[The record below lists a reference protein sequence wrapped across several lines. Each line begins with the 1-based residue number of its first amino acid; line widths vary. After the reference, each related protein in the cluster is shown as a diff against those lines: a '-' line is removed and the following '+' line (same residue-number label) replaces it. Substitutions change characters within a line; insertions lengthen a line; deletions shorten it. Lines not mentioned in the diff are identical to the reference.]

1 MKLNRRHKIWL
12 ALASLLII
20 VNVCLIYFDKEQK
33 VAKTTHVKEW
43 TKTTEQ
49 DMYEFIH
56 TEGVLDFSTENYVYF
71 DDQLGEFQSFLV
83 EKGEEIRLGES
94 LYTYQ
99 IHNYYETQTRL
110 ESEIE
115 KVNSEI
121 LAIEAAISKMESY
134 QPPSSAEGSGLS
146 QSYGEDTSDPE
157 ESFLIRF
164 VEAINGAQDVS
175 QAEIIKEQYITEKE
189 KELEQKN
196 AELNSVESQL
206 SELTQTGDTITVE
219 SPYEGIV
226 SGVSETLEDP
236 LLTIQSDELVVK
248 SELTEQEHLDVESG
262 LSVYIEMKE
271 SGQTMEGKVEKVSQI
286 PENLNLKGNS
296 KYSFLVSLE
305 EMADDAHD
313 EGSTDLNNDMNDD
326 EGDDSDLNGGLNDDV
341 NVDENNDNMNNET
354 NNDMNEASD
363 ENQFAPGYHADLE
376 VVTEESPNATVIHQD
391 ALNELSIWKMIN
403 GELIREPVQTGIQMD
418 KKVEIEE
425 GLETGDWIAKHLED
439 KFVSHS
445 PYITS
450 LQVSKVKWNQL
461 KNDRW
466 FRDMMIGIISR

>member
-1 MKLNRRHKIWL
+1 
-12 ALASLLII
+12 
-20 VNVCLIYFDKEQK
+20 
-33 VAKTTHVKEW
+33 
-43 TKTTEQ
+43 
-49 DMYEFIH
+49 
-56 TEGVLDFSTENYVYF
+56 
-71 DDQLGEFQSFLV
+71 
-83 EKGEEIRLGES
+83 
-94 LYTYQ
+94 
-99 IHNYYETQTRL
+99 
-110 ESEIE
+110 
-115 KVNSEI
+115 
-121 LAIEAAISKMESY
+121 
-134 QPPSSAEGSGLS
+134 
-146 QSYGEDTSDPE
+146 
-157 ESFLIRF
+157 
-164 VEAINGAQDVS
+164 
-175 QAEIIKEQYITEKE
+175 
-189 KELEQKN
+189 
-196 AELNSVESQL
+196 
-206 SELTQTGDTITVE
+206 TITVE

-341 NVDENNDNMNNET
+341 NVDENND
-354 NNDMNEASD
+354 DMNKASD

-439 KFVSHS
+439 
-445 PYITS
+445 
-450 LQVSKVKWNQL
+450 
-461 KNDRW
+461 
-466 FRDMMIGIISR
+466 